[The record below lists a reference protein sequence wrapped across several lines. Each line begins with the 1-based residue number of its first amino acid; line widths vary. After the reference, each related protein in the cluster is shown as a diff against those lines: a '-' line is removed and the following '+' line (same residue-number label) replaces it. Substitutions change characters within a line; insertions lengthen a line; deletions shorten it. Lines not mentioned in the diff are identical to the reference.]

1 MESPDQAEQP
11 LRRVKRGRPP
21 KVAAVEPT
29 IQPDSDAGHVIDA
42 LRYACEG
49 ARRTTREYAM
59 RIWNGQSPDLPVSDR
74 VARINA
80 ALLAQGYLDNFTA
93 P

>member
-1 MESPDQAEQP
+1 MESTNQAEQP
-11 LRRVKRGRPP
+11 LRSVKRGRPP
-21 KVAAVEPT
+21 KVAAVETP
-29 IQPDSDAGHVIDA
+29 IQPDNDAGN
-42 LRYACEG
+42 
-49 ARRTTREYAM
+49 EYAM

-80 ALLAQGYLDNFTA
+80 ALLAQGYPDNFTA

>member
-1 MESPDQAEQP
+1 MESTNQAEQP
-11 LRRVKRGRPP
+11 LRSVKRGRPL
-21 KVAAVEPT
+21 KVAVETP
-29 IQPDSDAGHVIDA
+29 IEPANDAGN
-42 LRYACEG
+42 
-49 ARRTTREYAM
+49 EYAM

-80 ALLAQGYLDNFTA
+80 ALLAQGYPDNFTA

>member
-1 MESPDQAEQP
+1 MESTNQAEQP

-21 KVAAVEPT
+21 KVAAVETPIET
-29 IQPDSDAGHVIDA
+29 DAGN
-42 LRYACEG
+42 
-49 ARRTTREYAM
+49 EYAM
-59 RIWNGQSPDLPVSDR
+59 RIWDGQSPDLPVSDR

-80 ALLAQGYLDNFTA
+80 ALLAQGYPDNFTA

>member
-1 MESPDQAEQP
+1 MESTNQAEQP
-11 LRRVKRGRPP
+11 LRSVKRGRPP

-29 IQPDSDAGHVIDA
+29 IQPDGIVVAGLGTDGNA
-42 LRYACEG
+42 G
-49 ARRTTREYAM
+49 NEYAM
-59 RIWNGQSPDLPVSDR
+59 RIWDGQSPDLPVSDR

-80 ALLAQGYLDNFTA
+80 ALLAQGYPDNFTA